1 MHRTLLKG
9 LTVVASTAAAM
20 LVFGL
25 GQASATQQVPHHGS
39 PGTVVA
45 TADVTRHDAAAD
57 ATTDGCIRIRLPLVG
72 SIWVCLSGLGQV
84 GEGSAHNQV

>member
-9 LTVVASTAAAM
+9 FTVVATTAAAM

-39 PGTVVA
+39 AGTVVA
-45 TADVTRHDAAAD
+45 TADVTSHDAVA
-57 ATTDGCIRIRLPLVG
+57 GGGHGRCIDIYLPVLGRIK
-72 SIWVCLSGLGQV
+72 ICGLGQV